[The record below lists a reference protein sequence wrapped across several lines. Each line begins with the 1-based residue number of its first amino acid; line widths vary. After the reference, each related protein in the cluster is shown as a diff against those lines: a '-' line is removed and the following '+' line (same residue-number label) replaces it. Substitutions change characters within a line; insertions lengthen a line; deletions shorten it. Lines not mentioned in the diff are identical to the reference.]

1 MVDFGDGLAERG
13 RSLEEDYFRKRD
25 RELIEK
31 LRHASA
37 SQQARDA
44 ISSKTGLSDPAVL
57 QELHDLGFTP
67 DTIVLLPLIPVLE
80 VAWSEGG
87 ITPAERQLLVKLAR
101 SRGIAEGSAA
111 DLQLGQW
118 MAHRPE
124 QAVFERSR
132 RLTMA
137 LLASGSEQATG
148 GLTADELVAYCEKIA
163 SASGGIL
170 GMGKISSE
178 ERALL
183 SSIADDL
190 RGRRRS

>member
-1 MVDFGDGLAERG
+1 MVDFGDGLAKRG

-101 SRGIAEGSAA
+101 SRGIDEGSAA
-111 DLQLGQW
+111 DVQLGQW
-118 MAHRPE
+118 MAHRPAP
-124 QAVFERSR
+124 AVFDRAG
-132 RLTMA
+132 RLIAA
-137 LLASGSEQATG
+137 LLASGSEQSIG
-148 GLTADELVAYCEKIA
+148 GLTANDLVAYCEKIA

-183 SSIADDL
+183 SRIADDL
-190 RGRRRS
+190 KGRQS

>member
-31 LRHASA
+31 LRTASA
-37 SQQARDA
+37 AQQARDA
-44 ISSKTGLSDPAVL
+44 IGSKTGLSDPAVL

-67 DTIVLLPLIPVLE
+67 ETIVLLPLIPVLE

-87 ITPAERQLLVKLAR
+87 ITPAERQLIVKLAR
-101 SRGIAEGSAA
+101 SRGVAEGSAGDA
-111 DLQLGQW
+111 QLGQW
-118 MAHRPE
+118 MAKRPD
-124 QAVFERSR
+124 QTVFERAR
-132 RLTMA
+132 RLTTA
-137 LLASGSEQATG
+137 LLASGSEQGTG
-148 GLTADELVAYCEKIA
+148 GLTADELVAFCEKIA

-170 GMGKISSE
+170 GLGKISSE

-190 RGRRRS
+190 KGRKS